1 MAPPPPSKYRVVICE
16 DMRLFRHLL
25 GHYLLHHPNFI
36 IIAEAA
42 DGRDALEKCLRLTPD
57 LVLLDLQ
64 LPDMH
69 GFEILKELKQKI
81 PQSRVIIITTAADE
95 KTFNEAMRLDA
106 DGFIE
111 KDMPI
116 ETIAHALHEVMEGR
130 TFVSPTFAPQ
140 PIERELRSERALT
153 SREREVM
160 VLLAANKTRAQV
172 SEELKISLNTL
183 LKHITR
189 IKSKTGLAQPEQ
201 FQVYLEENPE

>member
-1 MAPPPPSKYRVVICE
+1 MASPTPKFRVVICE
-16 DMRLFRHLL
+16 DQRLFRHLL
-25 GHYLLHHPNFI
+25 GHYLLHHPDFI
-36 IIAEAA
+36 IIGEAA
-42 DGRDALEKCLRLTPD
+42 DGRDALDMCLRLTPD

-64 LPDMH
+64 MPGMH
-69 GFEILKELKQKI
+69 GFDILRELKKQV
-81 PQSRVIIITTAADE
+81 PAPRVIIITTAADE
-95 KTFNEAMRLDA
+95 NTFNEAMRLDA

-111 KDMPI
+111 KDVPI

-140 PIERELRSERALT
+140 PLERETRSERSLT
-153 SREREVM
+153 TREREVM

-189 IKSKTGLAQPEQ
+189 IKTKTGLSQPEQ
-201 FQVYLEENPE
+201 FQQYLLDYPE